1 MEFGSSQRLYANSPM
16 AEILG
21 TTVSDLVGK
30 PFFDYVFPEDLGAAQ
45 ELFDRKESATLEM
58 VALGCGQ
65 HCIHPEHHHSF
76 AHLHRKRTYLRSSLN
91 TGFDYE
97 AGLQANTPLVQPAG
111 DGGADH
117 HFIGQR
123 IARMRAAILKR
134 QVAVADIEYRDRQV
148 SNTEFTA
155 LARRNGPGGRHLNPL
170 HSAPSLLPD
179 RLLSLDCSARG
190 HQRYRDAE
198 SGEALAQR
206 VFLQRE
212 LVLADSAVCRILP
225 L

>member
-58 VALGCGQ
+58 VALGCGL
-65 HCIHPEHHHSF
+65 HGIHSEHHHSF
-76 AHLHRKRTYLRSSLN
+76 AHFDRKRAYLRSSLD
-91 TGFDYE
+91 TRFDYE
-97 AGLQANTPLVQPAG
+97 AGLQANTPLVQPAR
-111 DGGADH
+111 DGGVDYH
-117 HFIGQR
+117 SIGQR

-134 QVAVADIEYRDRQV
+134 HVPVADIEYRDRQV
-148 SNTEFTA
+148 SNTQFTA

-170 HSAPSLLPD
+170 HSAPSLLP
-179 RLLSLDCSARG
+179 
-190 HQRYRDAE
+190 
-198 SGEALAQR
+198 
-206 VFLQRE
+206 
-212 LVLADSAVCRILP
+212 
-225 L
+225 